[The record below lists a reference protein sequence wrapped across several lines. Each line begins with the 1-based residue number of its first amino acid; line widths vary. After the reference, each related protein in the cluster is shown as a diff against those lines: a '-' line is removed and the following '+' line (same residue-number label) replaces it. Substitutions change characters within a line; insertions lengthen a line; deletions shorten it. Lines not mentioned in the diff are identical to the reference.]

1 MTVAWSAA
9 GYAEVADL
17 VRERTGLV
25 FPNARVRDVEATIR
39 RTMARQNVTDVE
51 DLLVLLR
58 DDVRAR
64 ESFVADLTIGESYF
78 QRDPGQFEVLRERI
92 LPRLLIARPGN
103 TPVRVWSAAC
113 ATGEEPY
120 SIAMVFEE
128 MGAAGR
134 SHIVATDI
142 ARGRLEDA
150 QRGLYSTWQLR
161 GTPEAV
167 RSAYFAERGRF
178 FELTPR
184 IRHRVD
190 FRYLN
195 LSEDSFP
202 SLSTGVWGMDVIFCR
217 NVLIYFDAPTVERVA
232 RRLIASL
239 SDDGWLLL
247 GASDPTISEMV
258 ECDVVLT
265 DAGLAYRRKG
275 AGGPADIR
283 TGREGIA
290 DTGPQRESVGADARA
305 PAHAWREPAH
315 TDAWS
320 GPTWE
325 LPDGVPAD
333 ADRQPEATAPSAD
346 AERQP
351 DQSAPMVSVT
361 AAGSARLD
369 RDHEILAAY
378 AKRDF
383 VRVHVL
389 AEPSARAGS
398 LGPAAWIAWVRS
410 LANEGH
416 IGEAGETVA
425 RAMEQPGAS
434 PELLYLHAVLL
445 LQSGRSA
452 DAAAAARRALYMD
465 RSLVVAHLT
474 LAEAQRRSGNMDAAR
489 RSLRN
494 ATSLL
499 TSFDPSAIVPASDGE
514 TAGRLAELV
523 RVKLTLLGGSE

>member
-1 MTVAWSAA
+1 MTVDWSTA
-9 GYAEVADL
+9 GHAEVADL

-39 RTMARQNVTDVE
+39 RTMARRNITDLE

-58 DDVRAR
+58 DDVHAR

-78 QRDPGQFEVLRERI
+78 QRDPGQFDVLRAQI
-92 LPRLLIARPGN
+92 LPRLLASRPGN
-103 TPVRVWSAAC
+103 APVRVWSAGC

-120 SIAMVFEE
+120 TIAMVFEE
-128 MGAAGR
+128 MAAAGR

-167 RSAYFAERGRF
+167 RSAYFAERGKF

-239 SDDGWLLL
+239 SEDGWLLL

-258 ECDVVLT
+258 ECDVVVT
-265 DAGLAYRRKG
+265 DAGLAYRRRG

-290 DTGPQRESVGADARA
+290 DTGPHPAPVGADARIPADVWPA
-305 PAHAWREPAH
+305 PVH

-325 LPDGVPAD
+325 LPDGVAAD
-333 ADRQPEATAPSAD
+333 ADRQPETSAPPAD
-346 AERQP
+346 ADHQP
-351 DQSAPMVSVT
+351 DPSTPLVSVT
-361 AAGSARLD
+361 AAGSARPD
-369 RDHEILAAY
+369 RVDEILAAY

-383 VRVHVL
+383 GRVHAL
-389 AEPSARAGS
+389 AESSARTGS
-398 LGPAAWIAWVRS
+398 LNSAAWIAWVRS
-410 LANEGH
+410 LANEGR

-425 RAMEQPGAS
+425 RAMEQPGAA

-445 LQSGRSA
+445 LQSGRPA
-452 DAAAAARRALYMD
+452 DAAAAARRALYLD

-474 LAEAQRRSGNMDAAR
+474 LAEAQRRSGSMDAAR
-489 RSLRN
+489 RALRN
-494 ATSLL
+494 ATALL
-499 TSFDPSAIVPASDGE
+499 TSFDPSAVVPASDGE

-523 RVKLTLLGGSE
+523 RVKLNLLGGSE